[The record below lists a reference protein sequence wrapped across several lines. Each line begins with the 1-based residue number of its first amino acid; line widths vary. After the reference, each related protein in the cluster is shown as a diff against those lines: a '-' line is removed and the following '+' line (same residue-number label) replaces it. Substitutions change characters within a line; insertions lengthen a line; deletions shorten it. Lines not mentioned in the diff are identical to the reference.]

1 MRKRLNILMVF
12 SVFCFVLP
20 ATDYKQLTNI
30 PTIYITTAGG
40 ASVQHDTYTSGT
52 ITVVSSAAEEC
63 MTEASFE
70 IKGRGNS
77 TWNMEKKPYSIR
89 LAEPQHFLS
98 MNANARCWDFIAD
111 YADKSL
117 MRGAVAF
124 HLGKWMQMEFTPD
137 ERFADVYVNGTYVGN
152 YHVTDH
158 MEAAEDRVPVAV
170 DNPSQA
176 AAEDCG
182 YFLEI
187 DGWASSEPQNFTTN
201 KSMPI
206 TIHYPEKI
214 TTKQNTYIKK
224 FVQDFENRLFSNN
237 FTDPKEGWRAMADT
251 ISLIDWY
258 VAIELVG
265 NPDAFWS
272 TFIYKKP
279 QDEHLYF
286 GPMWDYDI
294 AFNNDNRLGEATRL
308 TMRDN
313 AHNPKTWIQQLWKDP
328 WFRHAANRRLQEILS
343 KGVEKELDDYIELK
357 RTEISASAQ
366 KNFEKW
372 NNISTRVYRE
382 QKLFSTWKE
391 NVDYLKTYLSQRIFF
406 LSDNFATADDG
417 TGEQTKPE
425 DGSIKQDWLY
435 NIQSKTSGKNIDLLD
450 QNVAV
455 ETKLVSWEATSSRET
470 QLWYFKKLQNGYYQ
484 ILNYAA
490 QLAVQDYLNGK
501 TVLML
506 AESDTTSE
514 QQMWELYD
522 AGDDWYMIINKASG
536 YGFNNEGGA
545 SANGTQVIAY
555 DASKSSSSSNRRWA
569 LIPVKEMPADTTS
582 DALDNNK
589 DIKVYYDMRM
599 NILYRNSIEP
609 LNVTIYN
616 TEGREL
622 TSFLTDEERVS
633 LPQLQGGLYI
643 VRLAGKSYNK
653 TIRIIQK

>member
-1 MRKRLNILMVF
+1 MTRHYLSIFFCIVPILLSAAEV
-12 SVFCFVLP
+12 V
-20 ATDYKQLTNI
+20 QLTNI
-30 PTIYITTAGG
+30 PTVYITTDGG
-40 ASVQHDTYTSGT
+40 AAVQHDTYIGGVM
-52 ITVVSSAAEEC
+52 TVVSSVAEEC
-63 MTEASFE
+63 MTNESVQ

-77 TWNMEKKPYSIR
+77 TWNMSKKPYSIQ
-89 LAEPQHFLS
+89 LSEPQHFLS
-98 MNANARCWDFIAD
+98 MNANAAKWDFIAD

-124 HLGKWMQMEFTPD
+124 HLGKWMGMEFTPD
-137 ERFADVYVNGTYVGN
+137 ERFADVYINGTYMGN
-152 YHVTDH
+152 YHITDH
-158 MEAAEDRVPVAV
+158 MEAAADRVPVAV
-170 DNPSQA
+170 ENPTQTEA
-176 AAEDCG
+176 ADCG

-187 DGWASSEPQNFTTN
+187 DGWASSEPQNFTTS

-224 FVQDFENRLFSNN
+224 FIQDFENRLFSSN
-237 FTDPKEGWRAMADT
+237 FADPQEGWRAIADT
-251 ISLIDWY
+251 TSLVDWY

-279 QDEHLYF
+279 NDEHLYF

-308 TMRDN
+308 VMRES

-328 WFRHAANRRLQEILS
+328 WFRHAVNMRFQDILS

-357 RTEISASAQ
+357 RTEIAASAQ

-382 QKLFSTWKE
+382 QKLFNTWKE

-406 LSDNFATADDG
+406 LADNFATADDG
-417 TGEQTKPE
+417 AGQETPV
-425 DGSIKQDWLY
+425 DGAQIKEDWLY
-435 NIQSKTSGKNIDLLD
+435 NIKSKTSGKVIDLMD
-450 QNVAV
+450 QQIEAG
-455 ETKLVSWEATSSRET
+455 TKIVSWEAVNGRET
-470 QLWYFKKLQNGYYQ
+470 QLWQLKKLQNGYYQ

-490 QLAVQDYLNGK
+490 SKAVQDYLNGK

-506 AESDTTSE
+506 ADADSTSE
-514 QQMWELYD
+514 QQMWEMYD
-522 AGDDWYMIINKASG
+522 AGEEWYMIINKASG
-536 YGFNNEGGA
+536 YGFNNEGGS

-569 LIPVKEMPADTTS
+569 LVPVKQVPQDIVE
-582 DALDNNK
+582 DA
-589 DIKVYYDMRM
+589 IESTIAGRIYYDVLTQNLSLGENGYKEVTVYGMDGR
-599 NILYRNSIEP
+599 
-609 LNVTIYN
+609 TIY
-616 TEGREL
+616 RKV
-622 TSFLTDEERVS
+622 TDEDGIRLS
-633 LPQLQGGLYI
+633 MPTKGIYI
-643 VRLAGKSYNK
+643 VGVTTKSEKK
-653 TIRIIQK
+653 TIKII

>member
-1 MRKRLNILMVF
+1 MLF
-12 SVFCFVLP
+12 AVLP
-20 ATDYKQLTNI
+20 ILLFANDYKQLTNI
-30 PTIYITTAGG
+30 PTVYITTDGG
-40 ASVQHDTYTSGT
+40 ASVEHDTYVGGK
-52 ITVVSSAAEEC
+52 ITVVSSVDSEC
-63 MTEASFE
+63 MTEAAVK

-77 TWNMEKKPYSIR
+77 TWNMEKKPYSIM
-89 LAEPQHFLS
+89 LSEPQHFLS
-98 MNANARCWDFIAD
+98 MNANAEKWDFIAD

-124 HLGKWMQMEFTPD
+124 HLGKWMGMEFTPD
-137 ERFADVYVNGTYVGN
+137 ERFADVYINGTYMGN

-158 MEAAEDRVPVAV
+158 MEAAADRVPVAV
-170 DNPSQA
+170 ENPTQTE
-176 AAEDCG
+176 AAECG

-187 DGWASSEPQNFTTN
+187 DGWASSEPQNFTTS

-224 FVQDFENRLFSNN
+224 FIQDFENRLFSSN
-237 FTDPKEGWRAMADT
+237 FTDAQEGWRAMADT
-251 ISLIDWY
+251 ASLINWY

-279 QDEHLYF
+279 NDEHLYF

-294 AFNNDNRLGEATRL
+294 AFNNDNRLGEATRK

-328 WFRHAANRRLQEILS
+328 WFRHAANRKFQEILS

-372 NNISTRVYRE
+372 NNISERVYRE

-406 LSDNFATADDG
+406 LSQDFETEDDG
-417 TGEQTKPE
+417 QGGQQQEE
-425 DGSIKQDWLY
+425 EIKSNWLY
-435 NIQSKTSGKNIDLLD
+435 NIKCKTSGNFVDLLD
-450 QNVAV
+450 QDTAV
-455 ETKLVSWEATSSRET
+455 KAKIVSWEAVPARNT
-470 QLWYFKKLQNGYYQ
+470 QLWEFRKHNNGYYQ

-490 QLAVQDYLNGK
+490 KKAIQDYQNGK

-506 AESDTTSE
+506 AAPDSTAE
-514 QQMWELYD
+514 QQMWEMYD
-522 AGDDWYMIINKASG
+522 AGEGWYMIINKASG
-536 YGFNNEGGA
+536 YGFNNEGGS

-555 DASKSSSSSNRRWA
+555 NADKSSSSSNRRWA
-569 LIPVKEMPADTTS
+569 LIPVKEVPKEIID
-582 DALDNNK
+582 DALDYN
-589 DIKVYYDMRM
+589 RM
-599 NILYRNSIEP
+599 NNISYDAATNKLLLRNGEHSIVSIFTVSGRCVFTTTANTDCVQLP
-609 LNVTIYN
+609 DLHPGMYLINISDHSRNNTLKIIYN
-616 TEGREL
+616 
-622 TSFLTDEERVS
+622 
-633 LPQLQGGLYI
+633 
-643 VRLAGKSYNK
+643 
-653 TIRIIQK
+653 

>member
-1 MRKRLNILMVF
+1 MSKRLYISLLA
-12 SVFCFVLP
+12 VLP
-20 ATDYKQLTNI
+20 ILLFANDYNQLTNI
-30 PTIYITTAGG
+30 PTVYITTNGG
-40 ASVQHDTYTSGT
+40 AAVQHDTYVSGV
-52 ITVVSSAAEEC
+52 ITVVSSVAAEC
-63 MTEASFE
+63 MTEAAVQ

-77 TWNMEKKPYSIR
+77 TWNMEKKPYSIM
-89 LAEPQHFLS
+89 LSEPQHFLS
-98 MNANARCWDFIAD
+98 MNANADKWDFIAD

-124 HLGKWMQMEFTPD
+124 HLGKWMGMEFTPD
-137 ERFADVYVNGTYVGN
+137 ERFADVYINGAYMGN
-152 YHVTDH
+152 YHITDH
-158 MEAAEDRVPVAV
+158 MEAAADRVPVSV
-170 DNPSQA
+170 ENPTQA
-176 AAEDCG
+176 EAADCG

-187 DGWASSEPQNFTTN
+187 DGWASSEPQNFTTSKN
-201 KSMPI
+201 MPI

-224 FVQDFENRLFSNN
+224 FIQDFENRLFSSN
-237 FTDPKEGWRAMADT
+237 FADPQEGWRAMADT
-251 ISLIDWY
+251 TSLVDWY

-308 TMRDN
+308 VMRES

-328 WFRHAANRRLQEILS
+328 WFRHAVNMRFQDILS

-357 RTEISASAQ
+357 RTEIAASAQ

-382 QKLFSTWKE
+382 QKLFNTWKE

-417 TGEQTKPE
+417 AGQETPV
-425 DGSIKQDWLY
+425 DGVQIKEDWLY
-435 NIQSKTSGKNIDLLD
+435 NIKNKTSGKMIDLLD
-450 QNVAV
+450 ESTVAG
-455 ETKLVSWEATSSRET
+455 TKLVSWEAIAGRET
-470 QLWYFKKLQNGYYQ
+470 QLWRFTKLQNGYYQ
-484 ILNYAA
+484 ILSYAA
-490 QLAVQDYLNGK
+490 GKAVQDYLNGK

-506 AESDTTSE
+506 ADADSTSE
-514 QQMWELYD
+514 QQMWEMYD
-522 AGDDWYMIINKASG
+522 AGEDWYMIINKASG
-536 YGFNNEGGA
+536 YGFNNEGGS

-569 LIPVKEMPADTTS
+569 LVPVKQVPADIVE
-582 DALDNNK
+582 DAIESN
-589 DIKVYYDMRM
+589 IAGRIYYDVRTQNLLLGENGHKEVTVYGMDGRTV
-599 NILYRNSIEP
+599 YRK
-609 LNVTIYN
+609 V
-616 TEGREL
+616 
-622 TSFLTDEERVS
+622 TDEDGIRLS
-633 LPQLQGGLYI
+633 LPTRGIYI
-643 VRLAGKSYNK
+643 VGVTTKSEKK
-653 TIRIIQK
+653 TIKITY